1 MGMDRARTLVQLGLD
16 LPDSVLQPPQQ
27 ELKDGS
33 ETVALHLG
41 NILEGD
47 LASIEVV
54 NHIHHGH
61 MSLLLL

>member
-1 MGMDRARTLVQLGLD
+1 VDRAQTLAQLGLN
-16 LPDSVLQPPQQ
+16 LPDGILQPPQQ
-27 ELKDGS
+27 ELKDGG